1 MGENQAIIVP
11 QISSLPGNEAQA
23 ARLLRWLAQ
32 REIVQAYVSTCG
44 RSGNRMAFA
53 IAAGARRVVERPE
66 LLPFGRPINGLELVT
81 KRCIYT
87 PTQGFREEAGCPE
100 CRQEIGPPLFDSLER
115 WWPGETDNFVCP
127 ECGFEDDINGFLFL
141 QPCGFS
147 DLGLVFNNWAQASFR
162 QTFLDELAERI
173 GFAVRLVVVED
184 PA

>member
-11 QISSLPGNEAQA
+11 QISSLPGNEALA

-32 REIVQAYVSTCG
+32 RDIVQAHVSTCG

-87 PTQGFREEAGCPE
+87 PTRDFLEEAGCPE
-100 CRQEIGPPLFDSLER
+100 CRREIGPPLFDSLER
-115 WWPGETDNFVCP
+115 WWPGET
-127 ECGFEDDINGFLFL
+127 
-141 QPCGFS
+141 S
-147 DLGLVFNNWAQASFR
+147 
-162 QTFLDELAERI
+162 
-173 GFAVRLVVVED
+173 
-184 PA
+184 